1 MTPRTLSP
9 QDWTSLK
16 CATTVHNTK
25 FVVAI
30 PPVIPTDNTAQVG
43 AWIDRSGFD
52 SLTFAIL
59 TGTLADADATFAV
72 LVEEASAADQSDNAA
87 VADGDMLSFAAGVA
101 PETAA
106 SFTFAADNAT
116 RKVGYIGGKQYVRIT
131 ITPAANSSA
140 APMAAVA
147 VLGHAAQTPV

>member
-1 MTPRTLSP
+1 MR
-9 QDWTSLK
+9 D
-16 CATTVHNTK
+16 TVHNTK

-30 PPVIPTDNTAQVG
+30 PPVIPTDNTAAVG

-87 VADGDMLSFAAGVA
+87 VADSDMLSSAAGVA

-106 SFTFAADNAT
+106 AFTFAADNAT
-116 RKVGYIGGKQYVRIT
+116 RKVGYIGGKQYVRVT
-131 ITPAANSSA
+131 ITPAANASA

-147 VLGHAAQTPV
+147 VLGHAAQAPV

>member
-1 MTPRTLSP
+1 MR
-9 QDWTSLK
+9 D
-16 CATTVHNTK
+16 TVPKTK
-25 FVVAI
+25 LVVSI

-72 LVEEASAADQSDNAA
+72 LVEEASAADQSDHAA
-87 VADGDMLSFAAGVA
+87 VADGDMLSFLAGVA

-106 SFTFAADNAT
+106 SFIFSDDNAT
-116 RKVGYIGGKQYVRIT
+116 KKIGYIGGKQYVRVT
-131 ITPAANSSA
+131 ITPAANASA

-147 VLGHAAQTPV
+147 VLGHAAQAPV